1 MFLSSHQQPSRS
13 PILSN
18 KEFPSETEA
27 NPLGMMD
34 NASFRS
40 ALSGDNLREK
50 ERCLTDM
57 INQLQLLKEQLLIQ
71 QQNNQVNYYCYYYCY
86 SLLLFS

>member
-1 MFLSSHQQPSRS
+1 
-13 PILSN
+13 
-18 KEFPSETEA
+18 
-27 NPLGMMD
+27 MMD

-71 QQNNQVNYYCYYYCY
+71 QQNNQVK
-86 SLLLFS
+86 LLLLLLLTFIVIIIYI